1 MKYCTNCGTLI
12 NDEDLYCRHCG
23 YKVSGEKAARD
34 TGNPLWGLLGFF
46 FPIVGL
52 ILFLVWRDDRPKD
65 SKSAGIGALVSL
77 IMGIVVVIFV
87 EVITWVTIGAVL
99 AGELQSV
106 GILPLL

>member
-1 MKYCTNCGTLI
+1 
-12 NDEDLYCRHCG
+12 
-23 YKVSGEKAARD
+23 VSGEKAARD

-87 EVITWVTIGAVL
+87 EEITWVTIGAVL